1 MIFFYISEK
10 ADYITLH
17 INFVKFW
24 SRPIMAYKF
33 TMYITN
39 QNTQQLSTK
48 LEDFSAVGLG
58 VVRGG
63 TPGFLVLATRSA
75 LIFVLLLK
83 CFVSHCPFVA
93 EMNDAFLTNG

>member
-1 MIFFYISEK
+1 MNIFYVSEK
-10 ADYITLH
+10 TVYITLR

-24 SRPIMAYKF
+24 SRRIMAYKF

-39 QNTQQLSTK
+39 QNTQHLSTK
-48 LEDFSAVGLG
+48 LEDCSAVGLG

-83 CFVSHCPFVA
+83 CFVSDCPSVA
-93 EMNDAFLTNG
+93 EMNDAPLTNG